1 MWERSSWRRW
11 WQWPRDCR
19 VGRNALSMSR
29 DRGGQ
34 RRRID
39 QYSEVGFR
47 QELAAVGKLF
57 PYLWPRDN
65 WELRTRVLI
74 AVGLL
79 ALAKSLTVYVPMFYK
94 HAVDALSPGK
104 AAVIGVPVM
113 LIISYGV
120 ARVLAQA
127 FAELRDAVFA
137 KVGQRAVRQ
146 VALAT
151 FRHLHQLSLRYH
163 LERQTGGLSRSV
175 ERGIR
180 GTEFL
185 LDYFLFS
192 FVPTMFEI
200 VLVCS
205 ILWGLY
211 EWSLAVVTV
220 ATIVAYVAFTF
231 TFTDWRLK
239 FRREMNQ
246 RDSEANTKAIY
257 SLLNYET
264 VKYFANE
271 EHEARRF
278 DQALQAY
285 ERAAVTSKTT
295 LSFLNIGQGIIIAC
309 GLAGV
314 MLLAADGVVAHRMT
328 VGDFV
333 LVNSYLVQLY
343 MPLNVLGMV
352 YRNIKQSLTDLESMI
367 RLLGVQPEVV
377 DKPNAPALAV
387 TRGEI
392 VFDRVSFAYDPRR
405 PILEDVSFRVPPGH
419 TLAIVGSSG
428 AGKSTVARLL
438 FRFYDTDQGAIRID
452 GQDIRDVTQ
461 TSLRRAIGVVPQDT
475 VLFNDSVAYNI
486 GYGKPGA
493 TQAEIEHAARVAR
506 IHDFVAAVPD
516 GYKTQVGER
525 GLKLSGG
532 EKQRVAI
539 ARVMLKGPRILV
551 FDEATSALDTKTER
565 EIQTSLE
572 EVAAN
577 RTTLMIAHRLSTVVH
592 ADEILVLEHGR
603 VVERGTHAALLAKDG
618 LYAAMWRRQL
628 EADERAAALAA
639 VAVAE

>member
-1 MWERSSWRRW
+1 
-11 WQWPRDCR
+11 
-19 VGRNALSMSR
+19 MSR

-39 QYSEVGFR
+39 RKTEVGFG
-47 QELAAVGKLF
+47 QELAAVGKLLPF
-57 PYLWPRDN
+57 LWPRGAWD
-65 WELRTRVLI
+65 LRIRVLI
-74 AVGLL
+74 AVGFLV
-79 ALAKSLTVYVPMFYK
+79 LAKSITVYVPMFYK

-104 AAVIGVPVM
+104 ALLVGVPIM
-113 LIISYGV
+113 LIVGYGV
-120 ARVLAQA
+120 ARVTAQG

-146 VALAT
+146 VALST
-151 FRHLHQLSLRYH
+151 FRHLHQLSLRFH

-200 VLVCS
+200 LLVCS

-211 EWSLAVVTV
+211 EWTFAAVTFG
-220 ATIVAYVAFTF
+220 TILTYVAFTF
-231 TFTDWRLK
+231 AVTDWRLQ
-239 FRREMNQ
+239 FRREMNE
-246 RDSEANTKAIY
+246 RDSEANTKAID

-278 DQALQAY
+278 DRALQAY
-285 ERAAVTSKTT
+285 EFAAVKSQQT
-295 LSFLNIGQGIIIAC
+295 LSFLNIGQGTIISC
-309 GLAGV
+309 GLVGV
-314 MLLAADGVVAHRMT
+314 MLLAAQGVVAGRMT

-352 YRNIKQSLTDLESMI
+352 YRNIKQSLTDLESMF
-367 RLLGVQPEVV
+367 RLLNVVPEVQ
-377 DKPNAPALAV
+377 DRPGAPALQV

-392 VFDRVSFAYDPRR
+392 VFDHVSFAYDPRR
-405 PILEDVSFRVPPGH
+405 PILKDVSFRVAPGGSV
-419 TLAIVGSSG
+419 AIVGPSG
-428 AGKSTVARLL
+428 AGKSTLSRLL
-438 FRFYDTDQGAIRID
+438 FRFYDVNEGAIRID
-452 GQDIRDVTQ
+452 GQDLREVTQ
-461 TSLRRAIGVVPQDT
+461 DSIRRAIGVVPQDT
-475 VLFNDSVAYNI
+475 VLFNDTIFYNI
-486 GYGKPGA
+486 AYGRPGA
-493 TQAEIEHAARVAR
+493 APDEIEEAARHAR
-506 IHDFVAAVPD
+506 IHDFVGTLPD
-516 GYKTQVGER
+516 GYDSPVGER

-539 ARVMLKGPRILV
+539 ARVILKEPRILL

-565 EIQTSLE
+565 EIQASLD
-572 EVAAN
+572 EVSED
-577 RTTLMIAHRLSTVVH
+577 RTTLIIAHRLSTVIH
-592 ADEILVLEHGR
+592 ADEILVMEDGR
-603 VVERGTHAALLAKDG
+603 IVERGNHAQLIAHNG
-618 LYAAMWRRQL
+618 MYAAMWQRQQ
-628 EADERAAALAA
+628 EADARAAALAA
-639 VAVAE
+639 TVEVAE

>member
-1 MWERSSWRRW
+1 
-11 WQWPRDCR
+11 
-19 VGRNALSMSR
+19 MSR
-29 DRGGQ
+29 DRGGG

-39 QYSEVGFR
+39 RRTEVGFK
-47 QELAAVGKLF
+47 QELGAVGKLLPFLWPRGAWDLRARVLAAVG
-57 PYLWPRDN
+57 
-65 WELRTRVLI
+65 
-74 AVGLL
+74 LL
-79 ALAKSLTVYVPMFYK
+79 VFAKSTTVYVPMLYK

-104 AAVIGVPVM
+104 AALIAVPVM
-113 LIISYGV
+113 FIVGYGV
-120 ARVLAQA
+120 ARVTAQA

-151 FRHLHQLSLRYH
+151 FRHLHQLSLRFH
-163 LERQTGGLSRSV
+163 LERQTGGLSRAV

-192 FVPTMFEI
+192 FVPTLFEI

-211 EWSLAVVTV
+211 EWSFAVVTFG
-220 ATIVAYVAFTF
+220 TILGYVGFTF
-231 TFTDWRLK
+231 VVTDWRLQ
-239 FRREMNQ
+239 FRREMNE
-246 RDSEANTKAIY
+246 RDSEANTKAID

-278 DQALQAY
+278 DKALQAY
-285 ERAAVTSKTT
+285 EVAAVRSQHT
-295 LSFLNIGQGIIIAC
+295 LSFLNIGQGAIIAS
-309 GLAGV
+309 GLVGV
-314 MLLAADGVVAHRMT
+314 MLLAGDGVAAGRMT

-352 YRNIKQSLTDLESMI
+352 YRNIKQSLTDLESMF
-367 RLLGVQPEVV
+367 RLLKVTPEVQ
-377 DKPNAPALAV
+377 DKPGAPALQA

-392 VFDRVSFAYDPRR
+392 VFDHVSFAYDPRR
-405 PILEDVSFRVPPGH
+405 PILKDVSFRVAPGGSV
-419 TLAIVGSSG
+419 AIVGPSG
-428 AGKSTVARLL
+428 AGKSTLSRLL
-438 FRFYDTDQGAIRID
+438 FRFYDVNEGAIRID

-461 TSLRRAIGVVPQDT
+461 DSLRRAIGVVPQDT
-475 VLFNDSVAYNI
+475 VLFNDSIFYNI
-486 GYGKPGA
+486 AYGRPGA
-493 TQAEIEHAARVAR
+493 AADEVEEAARHAR
-506 IHDFVAAVPD
+506 IDDFIASLPD
-516 GYKTQVGER
+516 GYQSPVGER

-539 ARVMLKGPRILV
+539 ARVILKEPRILL

-565 EIQTSLE
+565 EIQASLD
-572 EVAAN
+572 EVSEN
-577 RTTLMIAHRLSTVVH
+577 RTTLIIAHRLSTVIH
-592 ADEILVLEHGR
+592 ADEILVMDNGSII
-603 VVERGTHAALLAKDG
+603 ERGSHGQLIAHHG
-618 LYAAMWRRQL
+618 VYAAMWQRQQ
-628 EADERAAALAA
+628 EADARAAALATA
-639 VAVAE
+639 EVAE

>member
-1 MWERSSWRRW
+1 MTRERPPSSLTSE
-11 WQWPRDCR
+11 P
-19 VGRNALSMSR
+19 
-29 DRGGQ
+29 
-34 RRRID
+34 
-39 QYSEVGFR
+39 SEVGFR
-47 QELAAVGKLF
+47 RELKALSGVL
-57 PYLWPRDN
+57 PYLWPKN
-65 WELRTRVLI
+65 STALRVRVVLAI
-74 AVGLL
+74 ACLAAAKAVNVG
-79 ALAKSLTVYVPMFYK
+79 VPVLY
-94 HAVDALSPGK
+94 K
-104 AAVIGVPVM
+104 AAVDMLAPTAGALVVVPTM
-113 LIISYGV
+113 LIVAYGA
-120 ARVLAQA
+120 ARVGAQL
-127 FAELRDAVFA
+127 FNELRDSIFA
-137 KVGQRAVRQ
+137 KVEQRAIRTI
-146 VALAT
+146 ALNT
-151 FRHLHQLSLRYH
+151 FRHLHGLSLRFH
-163 LERQTGGLSRSV
+163 LERQTGGLSRAV
-175 ERGIR
+175 ERGVR
-180 GTEFL
+180 GMEFL
-185 LDYFLFS
+185 LSYLLFS
-192 FVPTMFEI
+192 LLPTVFEI
-200 VLVCS
+200 ALVCT
-205 ILWGLY
+205 ILWRFFAA
-211 EWSLAVVTV
+211 SLALATL
-220 ATIVAYVAFTF
+220 ATIAAYVAFTF
-231 TFTDWRLK
+231 TVTDWRIK
-239 FRREMNQ
+239 YRREMNQ
-246 RDSEANTKAIY
+246 RDTEANTKAID
-257 SLLNYET
+257 SLLNFET

-278 DQALQAY
+278 DSALAGY
-285 ERAAVTSKTT
+285 EQAAVKSQVT
-295 LSFLNIGQGIIIAC
+295 LSALNIGQGAIIAV
-309 GLAGV
+309 GLVVV
-314 MLLAADGVVAHRMT
+314 MWLAARGVAAGRMT
-328 VGDFV
+328 VGSFV

-367 RLLGVQPEVV
+367 RLLGVKPEVV
-377 DKPNAPALAV
+377 DKPTAPALAV
-387 TRGEI
+387 ARGEI
-392 VFDRVSFAYDPRR
+392 VFDHVSFAYDPRR
-405 PILEDVSFRVPPGH
+405 PILDDVSFRVPPGH

-438 FRFYDTDQGAIRID
+438 FRFYDANQGAIRID

-475 VLFNDSVAYNI
+475 VLFNDSIAYNV

-493 TQAEIEHAARVAR
+493 AQAEIEDAARVAR
-506 IHDFVAAVPD
+506 IHDFVAALPD

-639 VAVAE
+639 VAAVAE

>member
-1 MWERSSWRRW
+1 M
-11 WQWPRDCR
+11 
-19 VGRNALSMSR
+19 AR

-39 QYSEVGFR
+39 RHSEVGFR

-57 PYLWPRDN
+57 PFLWPRDN
-65 WELRTRVLI
+65 WELRIRVLI

-79 ALAKSLTVYVPMFYK
+79 VLAKSLTVYVPMFYK
-94 HAVDALSPGK
+94 HAVDALTPGK
-104 AAVIGVPVM
+104 AVLIGVPVM
-113 LIISYGV
+113 LIIGYGV
-120 ARVLAQA
+120 ARVAAQA

-211 EWSLAVVTV
+211 EWTLALVTV
-220 ATIVAYVAFTF
+220 ATIVGYVGFTF
-231 TFTDWRLK
+231 AVTDWRLQ
-239 FRREMNQ
+239 FRREMNE
-246 RDSEANTKAIY
+246 RDSEANTKAID

-271 EHEARRF
+271 DHEARRF
-278 DQALQAY
+278 DRALQAY
-285 ERAAVTSKTT
+285 EKAAVTSRTT
-295 LSFLNIGQGIIIAC
+295 LSFLNIGQGVIIAC
-309 GLAGV
+309 GLVGV
-314 MLLAADGVVAHRMT
+314 MWLAADGVVAGRMT

-352 YRNIKQSLTDLESMI
+352 YRNIKQSLTDLESMF
-367 RLLGVQPEVV
+367 RLLKVEPEVK
-377 DKPNAPALAV
+377 DKPGAPALEV

-392 VFDRVSFAYDPRR
+392 VFDHVSFAYDPRR
-405 PILEDVSFRVPPGH
+405 PILKDVSFRVAPGGSV
-419 TLAIVGSSG
+419 AIVGPSG
-428 AGKSTVARLL
+428 AGKSTLSRLL
-438 FRFYDTDQGAIRID
+438 FRFYDVNEGAIRID
-452 GQDIRDVTQ
+452 GQDLRDVTQ
-461 TSLRRAIGVVPQDT
+461 DSIRRAIGVVPQDT
-475 VLFNDSVAYNI
+475 VLFNDSIFYNI
-486 GYGKPGA
+486 AYGRPGA
-493 TQAEIEHAARVAR
+493 APDEVEEAARHAQ
-506 IHDFVAAVPD
+506 IGDFVAGLPD
-516 GYKTQVGER
+516 RYDSPVGER

-539 ARVMLKGPRILV
+539 ARVILKGPRILL

-565 EIQTSLE
+565 EIQASLD
-572 EVAAN
+572 EVSEN
-577 RTTLMIAHRLSTVVH
+577 RTTLIIAHRLSTVIH
-592 ADEILVLEHGR
+592 ADEILVMEDGR
-603 VVERGTHAALLAKDG
+603 IVERGSHAQLIARQG
-618 LYAAMWRRQL
+618 MYAAMWQRQQ
-628 EADERAAALAA
+628 EADARAAALAA
-639 VAVAE
+639 VEVAE